1 MYYTLLVQWE
11 QGGPWSPEFGDYDI
25 DSVISEQFDYMDTYG
40 LRKRQT
46 VILKCKDDS
55 MEALSEAKAKANI

>member
-11 QGGPWSPEFGDYDI
+11 QGGPWSPEFGDYVKDVVVKERKSFLESY
-25 DSVISEQFDYMDTYG
+25 D

-46 VILKCKDDS
+46 IIVTCVDDTLAALT
-55 MEALSEAKAKANI
+55 EAMANIN

>member
-11 QGGPWSPEFGDYDI
+11 QNGPWSPEFGDYVKDVVVAERKNFLESY
-25 DSVISEQFDYMDTYG
+25 D

-46 VILKCKDDS
+46 IIVTCVDDTQAALT
-55 MEALSEAKAKANI
+55 EAMANIN

>member
-11 QGGPWSPEFGDYDI
+11 QGGPWSPEFGDYVKDVVVKERKNFLESY
-25 DSVISEQFDYMDTYG
+25 D

-46 VILKCKDDS
+46 IIVTCVDDTQAALT
-55 MEALSEAKAKANI
+55 EAMANIK

>member
-11 QGGPWSPEFGDYDI
+11 QGGPWSPEFGDYVKDVVVKERKNLLESY
-25 DSVISEQFDYMDTYG
+25 D

-46 VILKCKDDS
+46 IIVACVDDTQVALT
-55 MEALSEAKAKANI
+55 EAMANIN

>member
-11 QGGPWSPEFGDYDI
+11 QNGPWSPEFGDYVKDVVVKERKNFLESY
-25 DSVISEQFDYMDTYG
+25 D

-46 VILKCKDDS
+46 IIVTCVDDTQAALT
-55 MEALSEAKAKANI
+55 EAMANIK

>member
-11 QGGPWSPEFGDYDI
+11 QGGPWSQEFGDYVKDVVVKERKSLLESY
-25 DSVISEQFDYMDTYG
+25 D

-46 VILKCKDDS
+46 IIVTCVDDTQAALT
-55 MEALSEAKAKANI
+55 EAMANIN

>member
-11 QGGPWSPEFGDYDI
+11 QGGPWSPEFGDYVKGVVAEERKSLLESYD
-25 DSVISEQFDYMDTYG
+25 

-46 VILKCKDDS
+46 IIVSCVDDTQAALT
-55 MEALSEAKAKANI
+55 EAMASIN